1 MSYAVKVYVV
11 RVGDRP
17 NFFLEWK
24 DPITQRS
31 RRKVTDVKA
40 SGLAKEKKAAE
51 RLAAELEL
59 QLNSGVAA
67 LPSKYQWAEFRQRYE
82 SEVMPGLAKQTTVKV
97 QVVLDRVEGILNP
110 KRLLDMTEARLSHFV
125 AELRRS
131 GVAETTIK
139 GYLAHL
145 KAALN
150 WAVRQKLL
158 VIMPSFPRIQRAKRG
173 GGTPMKGRPITQ
185 EEFERMLVA
194 VPNVVSRVKV
204 PEWRHYLVGL
214 WWSGLRLE
222 ESLDLWW
229 DRPEKIQPMFPK
241 DGQPLF
247 QIPGELEK
255 GHTDRLLPMAP
266 EFALLLE
273 PTPETDRTG
282 PVFTLNG
289 RQGRL
294 GSNQVSK
301 IMSKIG
307 KAAGVKV
314 YTNPKDSAK
323 VKFASAHDLRRAF
336 GARWAAR
343 VMPAQLMELMRHESI
358 ETTLRFYVG
367 TNAQRTNDVIWDAYR
382 RDPRRFSEQSSDFS
396 SDLATSGGVDTAP
409 SEKPSAQGNTDHK
422 RSRPGVIRTHDQGI
436 MSPLLSPLSYGPA
449 EQRL

>member
-1 MSYAVKVYVV
+1 MRYAVKVYVV

-17 NFFLEWK
+17 NFFLEWR

-273 PTPETDRTG
+273 PTPEADRTG

-343 VMPAQLMELMRHESI
+343 IMPAQLMELMRHESI

-367 TNAQRTNDVIWDAYR
+367 ANAQRTNDVIWDAYR
-382 RDPRRFSEQSSDFS
+382 RNPQRLSEQSSDFS
-396 SDLATSGGVDTAP
+396 SDLATSGGVDATP
-409 SEKPSAQGNTDHK
+409 SEKPSALGNTDHK

-436 MSPLLSPLSYGPA
+436 MSADDGV
-449 EQRL
+449 E

>member
-185 EEFERMLVA
+185 EEFERMLNA
-194 VPNVVSRVKV
+194 VPTVVSRVKV
-204 PEWRHYLVGL
+204 AEWRHYLVGL

-273 PTPETDRTG
+273 PTPEADRTG
-282 PVFTLNG
+282 PVFKLNG
-289 RQGRL
+289 RLGRL

-307 KAAGVKV
+307 RAAGVKV

-382 RDPRRFSEQSSDFS
+382 RHQNQFSEQSSDFS

-409 SEKPSAQGNTDHK
+409 SEKPSVLGNKDHK

-436 MSPLLSPLSYGPA
+436 MSPLL
-449 EQRL
+449 

>member
-1 MSYAVKVYVV
+1 MSDSVKVYVV
-11 RVGDRP
+11 RVGSRP

-110 KRLLDMTEARLSHFV
+110 QRLLDMTEARLSHFV

-185 EEFERMLVA
+185 EEFERMLDA
-194 VPNVVSRVKV
+194 VPTVVSRVKV
-204 PEWRHYLVGL
+204 AEWRHYLVGL

-273 PTPETDRTG
+273 PTPEADRTG
-282 PVFTLNG
+282 PVFTLSG

-343 VMPAQLMELMRHESI
+343 IMPAQLMELMRHESI

-382 RDPRRFSEQSSDFS
+382 RDPRRLSEQSSDFS

-409 SEKPSAQGNTDHK
+409 SEKPSALGNTDHK

-436 MSPLLSPLSYGPA
+436 MSPLL
-449 EQRL
+449 

>member
-1 MSYAVKVYVV
+1 MSDAVKVYVV

-82 SEVMPGLAKQTTVKV
+82 WEVMPGLAKQTTVKV

-185 EEFERMLVA
+185 EEFERMLNA
-194 VPNVVSRVKV
+194 VPTAVSRLKV
-204 PEWRHYLVGL
+204 AEWRHYLVGL

-273 PTPETDRTG
+273 PTPEADRTG
-282 PVFTLNG
+282 PVFKLNG

-382 RDPRRFSEQSSDFS
+382 RDRNRLSGQSSDFS
-396 SDLATSGGVDTAP
+396 SDLATSGGVDATP
-409 SEKPSAQGNTDHK
+409 SEKPSALGNTDHK

-436 MSPLLSPLSYGPA
+436 MSPLL
-449 EQRL
+449 